1 MLLSS
6 KGGCPRIVEQKA
18 RNFALLWLA
27 IFLDTVGYGI
37 IIPVVPQ
44 YATLLGASP
53 GGVGLIFAAYSLTLL
68 LGSLPAGRLADRHG
82 RRGPVVGG
90 MAGLALAT
98 LAFAQAHSYWMLLL
112 SRLLQGLA
120 ASATWT
126 AGLAMI
132 ADMYPERQGEKL
144 GLAMTAMGVGSLA
157 GPVIGGTLA
166 HAVGYAAPFYL
177 LALCAA
183 LVTVAMAALLGETLP
198 AAGEKARE
206 HRHLSANALWG
217 LTVILVGSAVVGV
230 LEPLLPLDME
240 ARFGAHEGLIGLVF
254 GVSTLS
260 MLVAQPLAGR
270 LADVRQ
276 AKPLIA
282 AGLFTTA
289 LTLPWLATAGSVWY
303 VAALM
308 GVLGVTFS
316 FVFAPCYPMINRSF
330 GALGNNLSG
339 TAFGMANV
347 SYSLGYVVGPLAG
360 GMLAEVWGLFRIL
373 GLAGVLLALLG
384 AVFAWRVRE
393 RGRTRASR
401 RTPRPAGRPKTIAR
415 R

>member
-1 MLLSS
+1 MENE
-6 KGGCPRIVEQKA
+6 RARA
-18 RNFALLWLA
+18 RNFVLLWLA

-82 RRGPVVGG
+82 RRGPVVLG

-98 LAFAQAHSYWMLLL
+98 LAFALAHSYWMLLL

-126 AGLAMI
+126 TGLAMI
-132 ADMYPERQGEKL
+132 VDMYPERQGEKL

-157 GPVIGGTLA
+157 GPVLGGTLA
-166 HAVGYAAPFYL
+166 HVLGYSAPFYF
-177 LALCAA
+177 LALCATLA
-183 LVTVAMAALLGETLP
+183 TLAMAALLAETLP
-198 AAGEKARE
+198 ATEEKAKE
-206 HRHLSANALWG
+206 YRHLSANALWG

-230 LEPLLPLDME
+230 LEPLLPMDLE
-240 ARFGAHEGLIGLVF
+240 ARFRAHEGLIGLVF

-276 AKPLIA
+276 VKPLIA

-289 LTLPWLATAGSVWY
+289 LTLPWLATARSVWY

-330 GALGNNLSG
+330 GASGNNLSG

-360 GMLAEVWGLFRIL
+360 GALAEVWGLFRIL
-373 GLAGVLLALLG
+373 SLAGVLLALLG
-384 AVFAWRVRE
+384 VVFAWRVRE
-393 RGRTRASR
+393 RGRAR
-401 RTPRPAGRPKTIAR
+401 RPAR
-415 R
+415 RGGAEAVRGPTTQVE

>member
-1 MLLSS
+1 MAE
-6 KGGCPRIVEQKA
+6 KERA
-18 RNFALLWLA
+18 RNFALLWA
-27 IFLDTVGYGI
+27 AVFLDTVGYGI
-37 IIPVVPQ
+37 IIPVVPG
-44 YATLLGASP
+44 YAVRLGASP
-53 GGVGLIFAAYSLTLL
+53 EDVGVIFAAYSVTLL
-68 LGSLPAGRLADRHG
+68 LGSLPAGRVADRYG
-82 RRGPVVGG
+82 RRAPVVLG

-98 LAFAQAHSYWMLLL
+98 LAFALARSYWTLLL

-120 ASATWT
+120 AAATWT

-157 GPVIGGTLA
+157 GPVLGGGLA
-166 HAVGYAAPFYL
+166 HAMGYAAPFYFL
-177 LALCAA
+177 GACSA
-183 LVTVAMAALLGETLP
+183 LVALAMAFLLTETLP
-198 AAGEKARE
+198 AAGGKAGE

-240 ARFGAHEGLIGLVF
+240 ARFRAHEGLVGLVF
-254 GVSTLS
+254 GLSTLS
-260 MLVAQPLAGR
+260 MLVAQPVAGW
-270 LADVRQ
+270 LADGRPV
-276 AKPLIA
+276 KPLIA

-289 LTLPWLATAGSVWY
+289 LALPWLATARTVWY

-308 GVLGVTFS
+308 GVLGVTLS

-330 GALGNNLSG
+330 GASGNAVSG

-360 GMLAEVWGLFRIL
+360 GALAEVWGLFRIL
-373 GLAGVLLALLG
+373 GLSALVLAGLG

-393 RGRTRASR
+393 RGRAR
-401 RTPRPAGRPKTIAR
+401 RTTPRAGTRPGGAVAGPE
-415 R
+415 